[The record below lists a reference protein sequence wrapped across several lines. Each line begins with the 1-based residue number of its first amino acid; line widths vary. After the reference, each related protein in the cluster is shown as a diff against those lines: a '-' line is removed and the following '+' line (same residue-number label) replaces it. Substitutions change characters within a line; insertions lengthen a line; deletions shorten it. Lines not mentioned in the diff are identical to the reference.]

1 MARLFPPHRK
11 DRHAQRTLRVRGDAM
26 HTFGTLLTP
35 LAIALVSLGFYLLG
49 SAFSYPLA
57 TDAGV
62 LITASFLLSLGF
74 VLLSYLLRSMVTGK
88 SSRRTARGQP
98 TLHEDLPPPPQMPAF
113 QKEPE
118 SEAPLPSHRIYVDSA
133 RVRR

>member
-1 MARLFPPHRK
+1 MARLFPPRRK
-11 DRHAQRTLRVRGDAM
+11 DSRLQRTLRVRGDVM

-35 LAIALVSLGFYLLG
+35 LAIALVALGFYLLG
-49 SAFSYPLA
+49 SAFSHPLT

-62 LITASFLLSLGF
+62 LIAASFLLSLGF
-74 VLLSYLLRSMVTGK
+74 VLLSYLLRSLVTGRP
-88 SSRRTARGQP
+88 SWRAVRRQP
-98 TLHEDLPPPPQMPAF
+98 SLNEDLPPPPQIPAF

-118 SEAPLPSHRIYVDSA
+118 PPLPFHRIYVDSA